1 MEKQKTLLMDYSFFT
16 ELNGF
21 MLDRKYRYIPSF
33 YFRNSLF
40 GLLKIYNNIGTFT
53 SIDNHGTL
61 NKPSLKL
68 HSHTTAEC

>member
-1 MEKQKTLLMDYSFFT
+1 MMEFSFFT

-21 MLDRKYRYIPSF
+21 MLDLKYRKVSTF

-40 GLLKIYNNIGTFT
+40 GLLKIYNNIGTFA
-53 SIDNHGTL
+53 SIDNHSTL